1 MNNYRSIRYFLLI
14 LILSVTSL
22 FSSAQ
27 LNSERLL
34 TIGKNALYFED
45 YLVSIQYFNQV
56 IKIKPYLADPYF
68 FRGLAKFYLEDYQ
81 GAEADCSMAIDR
93 NPFVI
98 DAYEVR
104 ALSRLSTGKYKEAV
118 ADYDKG
124 LSYLPENKIFLLN
137 KALAL
142 QNAKDFTQS
151 RQTYDTLIGMY
162 PKYDKGYL
170 GRAQLCI
177 AEGDSLAA
185 IPDLDKSIE
194 LNENNVAAYLMR
206 ADVNYT
212 KDKDYKSAV
221 LDLDAAIKLEP
232 KEAGLFVNR
241 AYLKYNL
248 EDYFGAM
255 SDFDY
260 AIGLDPNN
268 VTARF
273 NRGLLRMEVQ
283 DVNKAIEDFSFVIS
297 KESDNYKALYNRAL
311 LYQQLKQ
318 YRKAIADYDKV
329 IKKYPY
335 LSSLYF
341 ARSECKRLS
350 GDLAGGEKDYNKSK
364 AMRQR
369 HEERKHVVKDD
380 SNNAVAD
387 ATEEN
392 PEDVMKRLSSLET
405 VENDHAAVKPEYDNK
420 YRGKVQNYD
429 LPVNIEGFYA
439 LTYFDKTTEIRT
451 DAFYQKELDELNT
464 SLYLRDK
471 LYMTNVSYKMTER
484 EVETQFELIRHYT
497 ALLNS
502 NDKRAVDYFG
512 RAVSYILVKNY
523 DSAISDLTNAI
534 ALSPR
539 FTLAYFAR
547 ACAVYGKIQESQ
559 VSDSGTEHHSSDDRL
574 AEMARYS
581 EVVADY
587 DKVVELSPNLIY
599 AYFNKGNIYYLQNDY
614 TSAISCY
621 TSAID
626 AKSDFGEAYFNRGVA
641 YFRLGNF
648 DKGMSDLSRAGE
660 LGIVS
665 SYNLIKR
672 MRRNSR

>member
-14 LILSVTSL
+14 LILSVTS
-22 FSSAQ
+22 FISSAQ

-81 GAEADCSMAIDR
+81 GAEADCTLAIER
-93 NPFVI
+93 NPFVV

-104 ALSRLSTGKYKEAV
+104 GLSRLSTGKYKEAV
-118 ADYDKG
+118 ADYNKG
-124 LSYLPENKIFLLN
+124 LSFLPENKIFMLN
-137 KALAL
+137 KAIAQ
-142 QNAKDFTQS
+142 QNAKEFAQS
-151 RQTYDTLIGMY
+151 RQTYDTLISMF

-185 IPDLDKSIE
+185 IPDLDKSIA

-212 KDKDYKSAV
+212 KNKDFKSAV

-268 VTARF
+268 VTAHF

-283 DVNKAIEDFSFVIS
+283 DVNKAIEDFSYVID
-297 KESDNYKALYNRAL
+297 KEKDNYKALYNRAL

-329 IKKYPY
+329 IKKYSY

-350 GDLAGGEKDYNKSK
+350 GDLSGGEKDYNKSK

-369 HEERKHVVKDD
+369 HEERKHIVKEDN
-380 SNNAVAD
+380 STNATEPA
-387 ATEEN
+387 EEN
-392 PEDVMKRLSSLET
+392 PEEVMKRLSSLET
-405 VENDHAAVKPEYDNK
+405 VESNHEMKPEYDNK

-429 LPVNIEGFYA
+429 LPINIEGFYA
-439 LTYFDKTTEIRT
+439 LSYYDKTTELRA

-471 LYMTNVSYKMTER
+471 LYMTNVAHKMSER
-484 EVETQFELIRHYT
+484 EAETQFELIRHYT

-523 DSAISDLTNAI
+523 DSAISDLTKAI
-534 ALSPR
+534 ELSPR

-559 VSDSGTEHHSSDDRL
+559 VPDANGEHHSADDRL

-599 AYFNKGNIYYLQNDY
+599 AYFNKGNIYYMQNDY

-626 AKSDFGEAYFNRGVA
+626 AKADFGEAYFNRGVA